1 MPKKKKKTEYQRIN
15 LSFSMDNPRDMMV
28 FSILKKMATDG
39 KATKYIVD
47 LVVEST
53 LGNNNVAKQT
63 LPQPDDN
70 RSQDVPHISQKTVP
84 QSITNSSSAFLTK
97 KPEQQSHSV
106 YNEKK
111 GTLASKATPFNT
123 EEQSGLEEDTVD
135 MGAIEGI
142 LDFYG
147 G

>member
-1 MPKKKKKTEYQRIN
+1 
-15 LSFSMDNPRDMMV
+15 MV

-70 RSQDVPHISQKTVP
+70 RSLDVPHISPKTVP

-106 YNEKK
+106 YNEEKE
-111 GTLASKATPFNT
+111 TLASKATPLNT
-123 EEQSGLEEDTVD
+123 EEKSGLDEDTVD

>member
-47 LVVEST
+47 LVVENT
-53 LGNNNVAKQT
+53 LGNNNGAKQT
-63 LPQPDDN
+63 LPQSDDN
-70 RSQDVPHISQKTVP
+70 RSIDVPHISKETVP
-84 QSITNSSSAFLTK
+84 QSVTNSSSAFLTK

-106 YNEKK
+106 YNKK
-111 GTLASKATPFNT
+111 KENLASKATPFNT
-123 EEQSGLEEDTVD
+123 EEKRGLEEDTVD

-147 G
+147 D

>member
-70 RSQDVPHISQKTVP
+70 RGQDVPHISPKTVP

-111 GTLASKATPFNT
+111 ETLASKATPFNT
-123 EEQSGLEEDTVD
+123 EEKSGLDEDTVD

>member
-1 MPKKKKKTEYQRIN
+1 MAKKKKKTEYQRIN

-70 RSQDVPHISQKTVP
+70 RSLDVPHISPKTVP

-106 YNEKK
+106 YSEKK
-111 GTLASKATPFNT
+111 ETLASKATSLNT
-123 EEQSGLEEDTVD
+123 EEKSGLDEDTVD